1 LGTITKD
8 TFYLLI
14 EGENKM
20 MLEIGNLIAAAR
32 RRTFPNREAYLNV
45 LNKLREK
52 ELKIK
57 NNERS
62 IELQKKWL
70 NELKSE
76 TENTNELQVIE
87 KFLSLI

>member
-1 LGTITKD
+1 LVNVSKD
-8 TFYLLI
+8 TFYILI
-14 EGENKM
+14 EGETKM

-32 RRTFPNREAYLNV
+32 RRAFPNRDAYLNV